1 MVILYSRWL
10 CNIIDQACSVK
21 MAGYW
26 PSYLS
31 VFLWTKTK
39 LSMVNK
45 NAAKNESNPAI
56 FTEQAWPIKDFTYDQ
71 TKVFLSAQEHRTHLI
86 LQAHGTSHNYN
97 NGQ

>member
-1 MVILYSRWL
+1 
-10 CNIIDQACSVK
+10 

-39 LSMVNK
+39 LSKVNK

-56 FTEQAWPIKDFTYDQ
+56 LTEQAWPIKDFIYDQ
-71 TKVFLSAQEHRTHLI
+71 TKVFSFGARTQDSLD
-86 LQAHGTSHNYN
+86 LASSRDQP
-97 NGQ
+97 

>member
-1 MVILYSRWL
+1 
-10 CNIIDQACSVK
+10 

-71 TKVFLSAQEHRTHLI
+71 TKVFSFGARTQDSLA
-86 LQAHGTSHNYN
+86 LASSWDQP
-97 NGQ
+97 